1 MGYFNREKQE
11 SMMNTVS
18 CISTKLL
25 FEFPSFVYSMHF
37 SKLQLYCAES
47 SLSSELWSIIWA
59 WSVICPPTL
68 QQVMIQDVDVGK
80 RCKSKLP
87 KSHPR
92 KMALPPPTVGAPKSC
107 TVTKVIS
114 VGAHGELRHANGVL
128 LQGCRNP
135 VLEDP
140 TWLSDLPGR
149 QLVPLANRWP
159 GLALFSA

>member
-1 MGYFNREKQE
+1 
-11 SMMNTVS
+11 MNIVS
-18 CISTKLL
+18 CMSTKLL

-47 SLSSELWSIIWA
+47 SLSLELWSIIWA

-80 RCKSKLP
+80 CCKNKPP
-87 KSHPR
+87 KSCPG
-92 KMALPPPTVGAPKSC
+92 KMMLPPLTVGALKIR

-114 VGAHGELRHANGVL
+114 MGTQGELCYANEVQ

-149 QLVPLANRWP
+149 QLVHLASA
-159 GLALFSA
+159 GLG